1 VGTTP
6 FQNTLIGS
14 VPAYGLLDLMAGIS
28 KDNFTVELFATNGLD
43 KRAQTYR
50 FAECTIVEGV
60 QTLIPGTVVCGGKP
74 LATIAVPRTIGIRFS
89 QRF

>member
-1 VGTTP
+1 
-6 FQNTLIGS
+6 
-14 VPAYGLLDLMAGIS
+14 MAG
-28 KDNFTVELFATNGLD
+28 NQQGQLHRRAVR